1 LVVGCG
7 IVTIDGRWSVVGQW
21 RLKRRK
27 SKEVLLVD
35 EFFDWNNSSWL
46 EDGSSGGPEGD
57 DGRECSM

>member
-1 LVVGCG
+1 M
-7 IVTIDGRWSVVGQW
+7 TIDGRWSVVGQW